1 LKSRIIISPTFF
13 IYFLCITLVGC
24 VQEMGKSG
32 RMQPH
37 EGTLALMKISGAPVM
52 GTVAQNSK
60 LMGLNDSASRSKETV
75 LRGKILYEVNCMP
88 CHGMSGYGD
97 GMVVQ
102 RGFLAPPS
110 YHIEKLRKA
119 SDQHFFDVITNG
131 YGAMYSYS
139 YRVTFS
145 ERWAIVSYIRA
156 LQLSQNI
163 QFSRLSEGEKNKVI
177 NGEKPL

>member
-1 LKSRIIISPTFF
+1 
-13 IYFLCITLVGC
+13 
-24 VQEMGKSG
+24 
-32 RMQPH
+32 
-37 EGTLALMKISGAPVM
+37 
-52 GTVAQNSK
+52 
-60 LMGLNDSASRSKETV
+60 
-75 LRGKILYEVNCMP
+75 MP